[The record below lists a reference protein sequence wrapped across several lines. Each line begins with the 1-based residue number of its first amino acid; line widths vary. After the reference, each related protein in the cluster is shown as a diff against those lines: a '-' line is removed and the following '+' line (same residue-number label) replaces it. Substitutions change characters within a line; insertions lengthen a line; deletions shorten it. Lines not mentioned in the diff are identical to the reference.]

1 MTFRQ
6 AVYLAR
12 PHTLPASIAPIVVA
26 LILAG
31 FHTHLNILT
40 AILTLAVGVGAQ
52 VVSNVANDLFDFKK
66 GADGKKRQGFE
77 RPISSGKL
85 SYSEVKAFLFVTV
98 GFTSL
103 TGLVLVALTS
113 PWLLLVG
120 LAVIAGAIAYTGGPY
135 PLAYHGLGEV
145 MVFLF
150 YGLIAGCITYFIQ
163 CQTLTWEAVA
173 LDSSMG
179 LASCNILIVNNYR
192 DVEEDTASGKRTIF
206 VRFGKQLAPKLYMS
220 NLLLS
225 ILLLF
230 PFYSIIGMLSSGIY
244 LAQMMYVQR
253 VMARTEGEQLNNV
266 LVQTARG
273 VVFLALN
280 VAFVLIIHYAISP
293 HWGELHHHH

>member
-1 MTFRQ
+1 MGKN
-6 AVYLAR
+6 VK
-12 PHTLPASIAPIVVA
+12 ASNAPSLQESS
-26 LILAG
+26 LIL
-31 FHTHLNILT
+31 
-40 AILTLAVGVGAQ
+40 
-52 VVSNVANDLFDFKK
+52 
-66 GADGKKRQGFE
+66 
-77 RPISSGKL
+77 RPRL
-85 SYSEVKAFLFVTV
+85 FLFVTV

-173 LDSSMG
+173 LASSMG

-192 DVEEDTASGKRTIF
+192 DIEEDTTSGKRTIF